1 MLFRNLLRRRVFG
14 LLVLL
19 LGFFYTVKSQG
30 QSIPLNNAF
39 AHNDYQHKRPLF
51 EAIDDG
57 YTYVEA
63 DVYIH
68 KNRLVVTHVLPAI
81 HHHRT
86 LEGLYLQPL
95 AVYVQKNN
103 GDVYPGY
110 AAPLTLMIDIKSDP
124 DKTYLLL
131 KPLLEKY
138 RALLCGYQN
147 GQVQT
152 GAVRIVLS
160 GHKPYTMLR
169 EDQNRLAF
177 LDEDLR
183 KINRDTIAGENM
195 LAMAS
200 CKYSKLLKWKG
211 TGIFSLRERARLSA
225 YVDQAHRC
233 GAKVRLWSSPDN
245 QAVWK
250 QLLQC
255 GVDLINTD
263 QLARLKDF
271 LNSDNVDIPKVN

>member
-1 MLFRNLLRRRVFG
+1 MLFRNLLLRRVFG
-14 LLVLL
+14 LLLL
-19 LGFFYTVKSQG
+19 LVAFFHTVKSHAQN
-30 QSIPLNNAF
+30 IPLDNAF

-51 EAIDDG
+51 EAINNG
-57 YTYVEA
+57 YTYIEV

-95 AVYVQKNN
+95 ADYVQKNN
-103 GDVYPGY
+103 GEVYPGY
-110 AAPLTLMIDIKSDP
+110 TAPVTLMIDIKSDP
-124 DKTYLLL
+124 DKTYQLL

-138 RALLCGYQN
+138 RTLLCGYQN
-147 GQVQT
+147 GLVQT

-169 EDQNRLAF
+169 DDQNRLAF

-183 KINRDTIAGENM
+183 KINRDTTTDDM

-211 TGIFSLRERARLSA
+211 TGLFSLRERARLSA

-263 QLARLKDF
+263 KLARLKDF
-271 LNSDNVDIPKVN
+271 LKSDNANTPKVN